1 MTARK
6 VFLLYS
12 TDGGVSGVRHSTP
25 AVLAMDLRVGDVL
38 ANGTPVKRLEKGE
51 DISFMNSRV
60 IFPWQLTP
68 LQSIA
73 PDVPEPEEWKGPE
86 IHKVWVDEIQAF
98 ELPRIEDAS
107 KLTPGSVIRADWSNM
122 EYRLIENNGRE
133 YPPDNQWTVTKA
145 DGSEGGPHFFPSRQ
159 IETDFRLV
167 SLAPVPL
174 QVGDLVD
181 RADADR
187 LHIDGVVI
195 RDPDGDVGRWVLGGW
210 KVTGYDDVDT
220 DDYWAWTVEV
230 IALPR
235 ETT

>member
-174 QVGDLVD
+174 QVGDLVEIG
-181 RADADR
+181 RA
-187 LHIDGVVI
+187 HV
-195 RDPDGDVGRWVLGGW
+195 
-210 KVTGYDDVDT
+210 
-220 DDYWAWTVEV
+220 
-230 IALPR
+230 
-235 ETT
+235 

>member
-73 PDVPEPEEWKGPE
+73 PDVPEPEEWKE
-86 IHKVWVDEIQAF
+86 I
-98 ELPRIEDAS
+98 
-107 KLTPGSVIRADWSNM
+107 GRAH
-122 EYRLIENNGRE
+122 
-133 YPPDNQWTVTKA
+133 V
-145 DGSEGGPHFFPSRQ
+145 
-159 IETDFRLV
+159 
-167 SLAPVPL
+167 
-174 QVGDLVD
+174 
-181 RADADR
+181 
-187 LHIDGVVI
+187 
-195 RDPDGDVGRWVLGGW
+195 
-210 KVTGYDDVDT
+210 
-220 DDYWAWTVEV
+220 
-230 IALPR
+230 
-235 ETT
+235 

>member
-6 VFLLYS
+6 VFRFPAW
-12 TDGGVSGVRHSTP
+12 TDGGIATADFVF

-174 QVGDLVD
+174 HVGDIIE

-187 LHIDGVVI
+187 LHINELVMRDADGLVGWWDADEWLVVGTETPWHDNLI
-195 RDPDGDVGRWVLGGW
+195 GW
-210 KVTGYDDVDT
+210 P
-220 DDYWAWTVEV
+220 VEV